1 MINMKKIIFLFLI
14 SCSVVSCQYNWP
26 ITAGY
31 IITSD
36 IPMPDSCDTKFG
48 VLIYKN
54 DYTEYIA
61 GSIKHVYY
69 NDKIIV
75 AQQDSPAQPTWYII
89 QPREYDYLNG
99 AWDDRI
105 IGPVSTEQRDSVLR
119 KANIRMQDLRHN
131 DYTTWRFPKD

>member
-1 MINMKKIIFLFLI
+1 MINMKKNIFLFLI

-75 AQQDSPAQPTWYII
+75 AQQDSLAQPTWYII

>member
-1 MINMKKIIFLFLI
+1 MKKIIFLFLI

-105 IGPVSTEQRDSVLR
+105 IG
-119 KANIRMQDLRHN
+119 
-131 DYTTWRFPKD
+131 

>member
-1 MINMKKIIFLFLI
+1 MKKIIFLFLI

-69 NDKIIV
+69 NDEIIV

>member
-1 MINMKKIIFLFLI
+1 MKKIIFLFLI

-61 GSIKHVYY
+61 GSSKHVYY

>member
-99 AWDDRI
+99 AWDDKI

>member
-75 AQQDSPAQPTWYII
+75 AQQDSLAQPTWYII

>member
-1 MINMKKIIFLFLI
+1 MKKIIFLFLI

-75 AQQDSPAQPTWYII
+75 AQQDSPAQPTWHII

-119 KANIRMQDLRHN
+119 KANIRMHDLRHN

>member
-1 MINMKKIIFLFLI
+1 MKKNIFLFLI

-105 IGPVSTEQRDSVLR
+105 IGPVSAEQRDSVLR

>member
-1 MINMKKIIFLFLI
+1 MKKIIFLFLI

-75 AQQDSPAQPTWYII
+75 VQQDSPAQPTWYII

-105 IGPVSTEQRDSVLR
+105 IGPVSAEQRDSVLR

>member
-1 MINMKKIIFLFLI
+1 MYQYGKRVIIIEL
-14 SCSVVSCQYNWP
+14 SVNFHKEF
-26 ITAGY
+26 T
-31 IITSD
+31 D
-36 IPMPDSCDTKFG
+36 
-48 VLIYKN
+48 
-54 DYTEYIA
+54 YIA

-75 AQQDSPAQPTWYII
+75 AQQDSLGQPTWYII

-105 IGPVSTEQRDSVLR
+105 IGTVSTEQRDSVPR

>member
-1 MINMKKIIFLFLI
+1 MKKIIFLFLI

-105 IGPVSTEQRDSVLR
+105 IGPVSTEQRDSLLR

>member
-1 MINMKKIIFLFLI
+1 MKKIIFLFLI
-14 SCSVVSCQYNWP
+14 SCSVGSCQYNWP

-75 AQQDSPAQPTWYII
+75 AQQDSLGQPTWYII

-105 IGPVSTEQRDSVLR
+105 IGPVSTEQRDSVPR

>member
-1 MINMKKIIFLFLI
+1 MKKIIFLFLI

-75 AQQDSPAQPTWYII
+75 AQQDSPAQPTWHII